1 MTQKVVRA
9 SVPTLLIITPLRH
22 SAAGLCS
29 PRQPPAMSSADN
41 KITEEELLRCIM
53 AALSSEK
60 VAPKRP
66 APTQGEEIIFAETT
80 GAGYTGSTDASSSTR
95 ARTSDRLPPSPPKS
109 TRQLKQWQPLC
120 YKFPASQGEVRGL

>member
-29 PRQPPAMSSADN
+29 PRQPPAMSSPDN

-109 TRQLKQWQPLC
+109 TRQLKQWQPKLS
-120 YKFPASQGEVRGL
+120 ATSSQLHKEK

>member
-1 MTQKVVRA
+1 MVRA
-9 SVPTLLIITPLRH
+9 CQHALPTTIPLCH

-29 PRQPPAMSSADN
+29 QRQPPAMSSPDN

-66 APTQGEEIIFAETT
+66 APTQGEEIIFAETA

-109 TRQLKQWQPLC
+109 TRQLKQWQPKLS
-120 YKFPASQGEVRGL
+120 ATSSQLHKEK